1 MSLWVP
7 NKFSSIIIFFS
18 TKSAVHNS
26 DDLDLG
32 FDVLINGISLYW
44 KQLWINC
51 THVFHLNLNY
61 ARHIQNTDQ
70 QIHVELK
77 VERCETWR
85 PRKDEVM
92 KSVIVEMGVHVVRE
106 KNILGD
112 NSSLIFIENYIN
124 HESMSTFI
132 VNNLLS

>member
-1 MSLWVP
+1 MWS
-7 NKFSSIIIFFS
+7 
-18 TKSAVHNS
+18 
-26 DDLDLG
+26 
-32 FDVLINGISLYW
+32 
-44 KQLWINC
+44 
-51 THVFHLNLNY
+51 
-61 ARHIQNTDQ
+61 
-70 QIHVELK
+70 LK